1 MVRGFLCVT
10 RKTRCVFLHSMEKVV
25 IVNDDDGLR
34 KGTLLDELTSPFAM
48 RLTENC
54 KLWANVVSYGKMS
67 IGRFMQTQLT
77 KRICLWSGPRNVST
91 ALMYAFA
98 QRSDTRV
105 IDEPLYGYYLH
116 VVSQMGGASHPGSAE
131 VMAAMR
137 TDSEQVIR
145 EVILGPCEKPV
156 LFMKQMAHH
165 LVDIDFGF
173 MRETVN
179 VLLIRDPREMLPSL
193 EKVIGKP
200 TLADTGLKRQA
211 ELLQYLKDLG
221 QSPPVLDSRELL
233 RDAEGVLRQLCE
245 RLGIPFE
252 RAMLSWPR
260 GPHPDDGVWAKH
272 WYGNVH
278 QSTGFVP
285 YRPKTEPFPPALR
298 DILEECAPYYDFLS
312 FFCQS
317 HCERS
322 GGLVH

>member
-1 MVRGFLCVT
+1 
-10 RKTRCVFLHSMEKVV
+10 
-25 IVNDDDGLR
+25 
-34 KGTLLDELTSPFAM
+34 
-48 RLTENC
+48 
-54 KLWANVVSYGKMS
+54 
-67 IGRFMQTQLT
+67 MQTQ
-77 KRICLWSGPRNVST
+77 RICLWSGPRNVST

-98 QRSDTRV
+98 QRRDTRV

-116 VVSQMGGASHPGSAE
+116 ATGASHPGSAE
-131 VMAAMR
+131 VIAAMR

-165 LVDIDFGF
+165 LVDIELGF

-179 VLLIRDPREMLPSL
+179 VLLIRDPGEMLPSL
-193 EKVIGKP
+193 EKIIGKP

-211 ELLQYLKDLG
+211 ELLKFLKALG

-233 RDAEGVLRQLCE
+233 RDAESVLRQLCE
-245 RLGIPFE
+245 RLGLPFE

-260 GPHPDDGVWAKH
+260 GPHPDDGVWARH

-298 DILEECAPYYDFLS
+298 DILAECVPYYETLRA
-312 FFCQS
+312 
-317 HCERS
+317 EA
-322 GGLVH
+322 LTPEEPL